1 VNPDVVRP
9 PWGWFALLDG
19 GIAALTLLAWAD
31 KVREAVTHLSPVPLP
46 TQSLARRLLV
56 GTVAIHLAEGLIA
69 ARRARLGGLPSRGW
83 AAQTFVVGFPSLLA
97 LRRRL
102 ADGEGC

>member
-1 VNPDVVRP
+1 VNPGVTRP

-19 GIAALTLLAWAD
+19 GIAALILLAWPD
-31 KVREAVTHLSPVPLP
+31 KFREVVTQLSPVSLP

-56 GTVAIHLAEGLIA
+56 GTTAIHLVEGLVA
-69 ARRARLGGLPSRGW
+69 ARLARRGGLPSRGW
-83 AAQTFVVGFPSLLA
+83 GAQTFVVGFPSLLA

-102 ADGEGC
+102 ADGEG